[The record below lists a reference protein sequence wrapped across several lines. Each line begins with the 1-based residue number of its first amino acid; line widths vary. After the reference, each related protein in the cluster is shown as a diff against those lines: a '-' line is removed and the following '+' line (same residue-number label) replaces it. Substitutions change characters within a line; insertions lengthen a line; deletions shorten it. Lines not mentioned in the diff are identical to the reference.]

1 MKKNSLKT
9 TLTAAAVLGCA
20 AMLPMGAGAEEVDHS
35 VDVSVFES
43 GTAEVDGDTMQYRL
57 YDPQENGYEE
67 ESYPLVL
74 FLHGEDGVGTDN
86 EKQLTAN
93 AGATVFVEMAD
104 SNPAYVLAPQ
114 IDEEDWTTDENMALV
129 MQAVEDVMNTYK
141 IDEDRIYVEGMSMG
155 GTGTW
160 KMLLDHPDLFAAGM
174 PICGQVPAEYYENED
189 AWKALANM
197 PVWAFHAADDDV
209 IPEEETAKAVQ
220 ALKDAGNNCTQY
232 EVWTAGSIT
241 PAHEIWNRVYQIG
254 TPYNWLMMQNRERT
268 QDNTL
273 DASMLFSKKVIND
286 HITRVCDFWLGQVY
300 VIQDEGEVLIIDTAM
315 GGFGQAD
322 LYAYIRDEVL
332 EDKDAEFDVIL
343 THSHGDHTLG
353 LPSLEK
359 SGKLRNVYIGEGDV
373 DAVLDTM
380 AGFDVDITDK
390 VIVAKEGDVIKVGS
404 KELQVEVVS
413 VPAHTVGSIVMF
425 MDSDKYVFT
434 GDAIGS
440 GDLWLLGVYS
450 VKDCIPGL
458 QHFVDELDARGD
470 DYEILTGH
478 AENKVPFTAQY
489 AHDIL
494 DCAKGIVDGSI
505 EYGIYTRREGAYATY
520 GSGNIFF
527 QEDEIFELPETE
539 TEAK

>member
-1 MKKNSLKT
+1 
-9 TLTAAAVLGCA
+9 
-20 AMLPMGAGAEEVDHS
+20 MLRWR
-35 VDVSVFES
+35 
-43 GTAEVDGDTMQYRL
+43 T
-57 YDPQENGYEE
+57 
-67 ESYPLVL
+67 
-74 FLHGEDGVGTDN
+74 
-86 EKQLTAN
+86 
-93 AGATVFVEMAD
+93 

-286 HITRVCDFWLGQVY
+286 HITRICDFWLGQVY

-343 THSHGDHTLG
+343 NSQ
-353 LPSLEK
+353 P
-359 SGKLRNVYIGEGDV
+359 R
-373 DAVLDTM
+373 
-380 AGFDVDITDK
+380 
-390 VIVAKEGDVIKVGS
+390 
-404 KELQVEVVS
+404 
-413 VPAHTVGSIVMF
+413 
-425 MDSDKYVFT
+425 
-434 GDAIGS
+434 
-440 GDLWLLGVYS
+440 
-450 VKDCIPGL
+450 
-458 QHFVDELDARGD
+458 
-470 DYEILTGH
+470 
-478 AENKVPFTAQY
+478 
-489 AHDIL
+489 
-494 DCAKGIVDGSI
+494 
-505 EYGIYTRREGAYATY
+505 
-520 GSGNIFF
+520 
-527 QEDEIFELPETE
+527 
-539 TEAK
+539 